1 MNKKQS
7 EKRINKISKN
17 ILELRKKMWPEV
29 DEGKLWN
36 RKTQTGFTTI
46 PRTMPLIM
54 RIMDDLSNGK
64 PLSSTY
70 LTLWCRVFDESVVT
84 INNTKELAYESGF
97 SGQRAEATWK
107 SRMKILNQLGF
118 IDIKPG
124 ASGEYQ
130 YILLLNPYKIIDK
143 YQKKKEVGEADFNAL
158 YSRAQVIG
166 ADDLEN

>member
-7 EKRINKISKN
+7 ESRVKKISKN
-17 ILELRKKMWPEV
+17 ILKLRNTLWPDV
-29 DEGKLWN
+29 DEEKLWN
-36 RKTQTGFTTI
+36 RKTQDGYTTI

-70 LTLWCRVFDESVVT
+70 LTLWCRVFDENVVT
-84 INNTKELAYESGF
+84 ITNTKELAYESGF
-97 SGQRAEATWK
+97 SGQRAEATRK
-107 SRMKILNQLGF
+107 SRMKILNQYSF
-118 IDIKPG
+118 IDIKPV

-130 YILLLNPYKIIDK
+130 YVLILNPYKIIEK
-143 YQKKKEVGEADFNAL
+143 YQSKKKVGEADYNAL

-166 ADDLEN
+166 AKDLEN